1 MQIGRRCRQYGCC
14 YLGNCCN
21 TGSYCKLNLKH
32 EIQTEPFQIT
42 SLYKAY
48 RIHSLVAACTK
59 LCLSAQS
66 AYLWMG
72 TSNHN
77 QNNYKHS
84 TLKLLLIKHHYF
96 LFCHGKLITSCFAM
110 GSSLLPVLPWVAHYF
125 LFPKCIY

>member
-1 MQIGRRCRQYGCC
+1 MQTVWLLLFG
-14 YLGNCCN
+14 
-21 TGSYCKLNLKH
+21 KLLQH
-32 EIQTEPFQIT
+32 RIIIQTEPFLIT
-42 SLYKAY
+42 SLYNTY

-84 TLKLLLIKHHYF
+84 TLKLLLIKHHYL

-110 GSSLLPVLPWVAHYF
+110 GSSLLPVLPWEAHYF
-125 LFPKCIY
+125 LFFCRKLITSCFPNASIKL